1 MRIVSFRDSVV
12 QVNENRLISEEGK
25 TLLVVILGK
34 VGLRHNKILDEESIV
49 RSRTVGISKSN
60 DTSVYFYFEISD
72 AANQFNI
79 VARIDTVVS
88 T

>member
-1 MRIVSFRDSVV
+1 LRIVSFRDSVV

-25 TLLVVILGK
+25 TLLVVILGI
-34 VGLRHNKILDEESIV
+34 VGLRNLILDEESIV

-79 VARIDTVVS
+79 GARIDTVVS